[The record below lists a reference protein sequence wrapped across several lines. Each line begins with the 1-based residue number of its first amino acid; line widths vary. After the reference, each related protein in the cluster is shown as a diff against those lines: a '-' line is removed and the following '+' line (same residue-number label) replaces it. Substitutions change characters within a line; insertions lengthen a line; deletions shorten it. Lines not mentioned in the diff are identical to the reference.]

1 MYYPEKKR
9 HLGKLPK
16 IYREAFLD
24 TTLVIDG
31 TRNSTVLLCLAAR
44 EFEVL
49 HAIEILN
56 YVLKSLEYKKI
67 QLQDGQLSKCRS
79 FRLVNRINLVYFD

>member
-1 MYYPEKKR
+1 MAQECNRHGENKGRKLYYSEKKK
-9 HLGKLPK
+9 HLGKLTK

-31 TRNSTVLLCLAAR
+31 TRNSTVLLCLAAG

-49 HAIEILN
+49 HAI
-56 YVLKSLEYKKI
+56 
-67 QLQDGQLSKCRS
+67 
-79 FRLVNRINLVYFD
+79 